1 MLQRKR
7 AQKTKIQQCVLRGMI
22 RGKSQGSLP
31 KAEGVIIFYTPR
43 NKPALGLVVH
53 GVTRHHPWR
62 MCWAPCME
70 LKTLGSSHGVLL
82 GGQHR
87 CEGHR
92 CEQRCEQHR
101 CEGSVPLGGAEA
113 LGSPLGIRAGVPG
126 QCCKQ
131 GLSADTSTLHTA
143 HCPLRAALFPCQ
155 PSRFVSGRSL
165 PTNQEWAIT
174 SGHFQSHFSDPHQHF
189 KTRLNMQLA
198 PLHCQF

>member
-70 LKTLGSSHGVLL
+70 LKALGSSHGVLL

-92 CEQRCEQHR
+92 CEHRCEQHR
-101 CEGSVPLGGAEA
+101 CEGSVPLGGCR
-113 LGSPLGIRAGVPG
+113 SPGVTTGHQGWSARAVLQAGTVSRH
-126 QCCKQ
+126 Q
-131 GLSADTSTLHTA
+131 HTA
-143 HCPLRAALFPCQ
+143 HCPLRAALFLCQ

-189 KTRLNMQLA
+189 KTRLKMQLA

>member
-7 AQKTKIQQCVLRGMI
+7 AQKTKIQKCVLRGMI

-70 LKTLGSSHGVLL
+70 LKALGSSHGVLL

-101 CEGSVPLGGAEA
+101 CEGSVPLGGCR
-113 LGSPLGIRAGVPG
+113 SPGVTTGHQGWSARAVLQAGTVSRH
-126 QCCKQ
+126 Q
-131 GLSADTSTLHTA
+131 HTA
-143 HCPLRAALFPCQ
+143 HCPLPTQGCFI
-155 PSRFVSGRSL
+155 SL
-165 PTNQEWAIT
+165 PAQQVCLREEFAYKPRVGNNKWPFPE
-174 SGHFQSHFSDPHQHF
+174 SF
-189 KTRLNMQLA
+189 L
-198 PLHCQF
+198 